1 MSARPGKT
9 VLITGAN
16 AGIGKDVAR
25 QLALRPDMARIYL
38 ACRNKD
44 RATTAKAELEA
55 KTGRPIFD
63 IIVMDVA
70 DPGSVRDGLEAINGS
85 LDALVMNAGGIGG
98 KTPMDL
104 TADGATYVFAS
115 NVLGHAVL
123 LEALLAEDRLGE
135 VAVFAGSESARGVP
149 KLRMKRPSFVS
160 TSADELATVI
170 DGSYFADR
178 KTDRNLA
185 YGQVKYIGAL
195 WMAYLARQH
204 PDRRF
209 ITVSPGNTSGT
220 QAPNDLKL
228 PLRIAAKYVMPA
240 LGISHKLDVGAR
252 RLVDGVT
259 DPTLSSGVFYASAAN
274 TITGPLVD
282 QADIF
287 PDLANPSFQDNANE
301 AIHRFITGTIS
312 PTVFPAMGSS
322 KSRRPGTGR

>member
-1 MSARPGKT
+1 MSTLPGKT

-25 QLALRPDMARIYL
+25 QLALRPEMARIYL

-63 IIVMDVA
+63 IILMDVA
-70 DPGSVRDGLEAINGS
+70 DPGSVRDGLAGINGS
-85 LDALVMNAGGIGG
+85 LDALVMNAGTVGG
-98 KTPMDL
+98 KTALDL
-104 TADGATYVFAS
+104 TADGVTTVFAS
-115 NVLGHAVL
+115 NVLGHVVL

-135 VAVFAGSESARGVP
+135 VAVFAGSEAARGVP
-149 KLRMKRPSFVS
+149 KMRMKRPSFVS

-178 KTDRNLA
+178 KTDLA
-185 YGQVKYIGAL
+185 LAFGQVKYIGAL
-195 WMAYLARQH
+195 WMAYLARRH

-209 ITVSPGNTSGT
+209 ITVSPGSTSGT
-220 QAPNDLKL
+220 SGPNDFKL
-228 PLRIAAKYVMPA
+228 PLRIAAKYVIPA
-240 LGISHKLDVGAR
+240 LGMAHKLDVGAR

-259 DPTLSSGVFYASAAN
+259 DPTLSSGVFYGSAAN

-287 PDLANPSFQDNANE
+287 PDLANPSFQDHANE
-301 AIHRFITGTIS
+301 AIHRFIT
-312 PTVFPAMGSS
+312 
-322 KSRRPGTGR
+322 

>member
-1 MSARPGKT
+1 MSTLAEET

-25 QLALRPDMARIYL
+25 QLALRPEMARIYL
-38 ACRNKD
+38 ACRNQD
-44 RATTAKAELEA
+44 RATAAKAELEA
-55 KTGRPIFD
+55 ATGRSIFD
-63 IIVMDVA
+63 IILMDVS
-70 DPGSVRDGLEAINGS
+70 DLSSVRAGLAAINGP
-85 LDALVMNAGGIGG
+85 LDALVMNAGGVGG
-98 KTPMDL
+98 KAPMDL
-104 TADGATYVFAS
+104 TADGVTYMFAS
-115 NVLGHAVL
+115 NVLGHAAL
-123 LEALLAEDRLGE
+123 LEGLLTEDRLGD

-170 DGSYFADR
+170 DGSYFAHR

-195 WMAYLARQH
+195 WMAYQARQH

-220 QAPNDLKL
+220 EGPNDLGL
-228 PLRIAAKYVMPA
+228 PLRLAARYVMPY
-240 LGISHKLDVGAR
+240 LGISHKLDMGAK

-274 TITGPLVD
+274 KLTGPLVD

-287 PDLANPSFQDNANE
+287 PDLANPSFQDHANE
-301 AIHRFITGTIS
+301 AIHRFIT
-312 PTVFPAMGSS
+312 
-322 KSRRPGTGR
+322 

>member
-1 MSARPGKT
+1 MSTLPGKT

-25 QLALRPDMARIYL
+25 QLALRPEMARIYL
-38 ACRNKD
+38 ACRNQD

-55 KTGRPIFD
+55 VTGRHIFD
-63 IIVMDVA
+63 IILMDVA
-70 DPGSVRDGLEAINGS
+70 NLGSVRAGLAAINGS
-85 LDALVMNAGGIGG
+85 LDALVMNAGVIGG
-98 KTPMDL
+98 KTPMEL
-104 TADGATYVFAS
+104 TADGVTTLFAT

-123 LEALLAEDRLGE
+123 LEGLLAEDRLGE
-135 VAVFAGSESARGVP
+135 VAVFAGSEAARGIP

-170 DGSYFADR
+170 DGSYFAGR
-178 KTDRNLA
+178 KADPNLA
-185 YGQVKYIGAL
+185 FGQVKYIGAL

-209 ITVSPGNTSGT
+209 ITVSPGNTTGT
-220 QAPNDLKL
+220 QAADGLAL
-228 PLRIAAKYVMPA
+228 PLRIAAKYVMPH

-274 TITGPLVD
+274 TMTGPLVD

-287 PDLANPSFQDNANE
+287 PDLANPSFQDHANE
-301 AIHRFITGTIS
+301 AIHRFIT
-312 PTVFPAMGSS
+312 TVTPGSV
-322 KSRRPGTGR
+322 GAQG

>member
-1 MSARPGKT
+1 MSTLPGKT

-38 ACRNKD
+38 ACRNQD
-44 RATTAKAELEA
+44 RATAANAELEA
-55 KTGRPIFD
+55 ATGRSIFD
-63 IIVMDVA
+63 IILMDVA
-70 DPGSVRDGLEAINGS
+70 DLSSVRAGLAAINGS
-85 LDALVMNAGGIGG
+85 LDALVMNAGGVGG
-98 KTPMDL
+98 KTPMHL
-104 TADGATYVFAS
+104 TADGATYMFAS
-115 NVLGHAVL
+115 NVLGHAAL
-123 LEALLAEDRLGE
+123 LEALLTEDRLGE

-149 KLRMKRPSFVS
+149 KLRMKRPCFVS

-204 PDRRF
+204 ADRRF

-220 QAPNDLKL
+220 EGPNDLGL
-228 PLRIAAKYVMPA
+228 PLRLAARYVMPH

-259 DPTLSSGVFYASAAN
+259 DLTLSSGVFYASAAN
-274 TITGPLVD
+274 KLTGPLVD

-287 PDLANPSFQDNANE
+287 PDLANPLFQDHANE
-301 AIHRFITGTIS
+301 AIHRFIS
-312 PTVFPAMGSS
+312 
-322 KSRRPGTGR
+322 

>member
-1 MSARPGKT
+1 MSTLPEKT
-9 VLITGAN
+9 VIITGAN

-25 QLALRPDMARIYL
+25 QLALRPEMARIYL
-38 ACRNKD
+38 ACRNQD
-44 RATTAKAELEA
+44 RAATAKAELEA
-55 KTGRPIFD
+55 ATGRHIFD
-63 IIVMDVA
+63 IILMDVA
-70 DPGSVRDGLEAINGS
+70 DPGSVRAGLAAINGS
-85 LDALVMNAGGIGG
+85 LDALVMNAGGVGG

-104 TADGATYVFAS
+104 TADGVTYMFAS

-123 LEALLAEDRLGE
+123 LEGLLGEDRLGE

-170 DGSYFADR
+170 DGSYFAGR
-178 KTDRNLA
+178 KADRNLA

-220 QAPNDLKL
+220 EGPNDLSL
-228 PLRIAAKYVMPA
+228 PLRLAARYVMPHLSIA
-240 LGISHKLDVGAR
+240 HNVDVGAR

-274 TITGPLVD
+274 TGTGPLVD

-287 PDLANPSFQDNANE
+287 PDLANPSFQDHANE
-301 AIHRFITGTIS
+301 AIHRFIT
-312 PTVFPAMGSS
+312 
-322 KSRRPGTGR
+322 

>member
-1 MSARPGKT
+1 MSTLPAKS
-9 VLITGAN
+9 VLVTGAN

-25 QLALRPDMARIYL
+25 QLALRPEMARIYL
-38 ACRNKD
+38 ACRNQD
-44 RATTAKAELEA
+44 RATAAKAELETA
-55 KTGRPIFD
+55 TGRSIFD
-63 IIVMDVA
+63 IILMDVA
-70 DPGSVRDGLEAINGS
+70 DLGSVRAGLAAINGS
-85 LDALVMNAGGIGG
+85 LDALVMNAGGVGG
-98 KTPMDL
+98 KTPMRL
-104 TADGATYVFAS
+104 TADGATYMFAS
-115 NVLGHAVL
+115 NVLGHAAL
-123 LEALLAEDRLGE
+123 LEALLTKDRLGE

-178 KTDRNLA
+178 KPDRNLA

-204 PDRRF
+204 PNRRF

-220 QAPNDLKL
+220 EGPNDLGL
-228 PLRIAAKYVMPA
+228 PLRLAARYVMPH

-274 TITGPLVD
+274 TLTGALVD

-287 PDLANPSFQDNANE
+287 PDLANPSFQDHASE
-301 AIHRFITGTIS
+301 AIHRFIS
-312 PTVFPAMGSS
+312 
-322 KSRRPGTGR
+322 

>member
-1 MSARPGKT
+1 MSALPGKT

-44 RATTAKAELEA
+44 RAATAKAELEA
-55 KTGRPIFD
+55 KTGRRIFD
-63 IIVMDVA
+63 IILMDVA
-70 DPGSVRDGLEAINGS
+70 DPGSVRAGLEAINGS

-104 TADGATYVFAS
+104 TPDGVTYVFAS

-220 QAPNDLKL
+220 DGPNGLGL
-228 PLRIAAKYVMPA
+228 PLRLAARYVMPA

-274 TITGPLVD
+274 TVTGPLVD

-287 PDLANPSFQDNANE
+287 PDLANPSFQDHANE
-301 AIHRFITGTIS
+301 AIHRFIT
-312 PTVFPAMGSS
+312 
-322 KSRRPGTGR
+322 

>member
-204 PDRRF
+204 PDRRL

-220 QAPNDLKL
+220 EGPNDLGL
-228 PLRIAAKYVMPA
+228 PLRLAARYVMPY
-240 LGISHKLDVGAR
+240 LGISHKLDVGAM

-274 TITGPLVD
+274 KLTGPLVD

-287 PDLANPSFQDNANE
+287 PDLANPSFQDHANE
-301 AIHRFITGTIS
+301 AIHRFIT
-312 PTVFPAMGSS
+312 
-322 KSRRPGTGR
+322 

>member
-1 MSARPGKT
+1 MSALPGKT

-55 KTGRPIFD
+55 KTGRRIFD

-70 DPGSVRDGLEAINGS
+70 DPDSVRDGLEAINGS

-220 QAPNDLKL
+220 DGPNGLGL
-228 PLRIAAKYVMPA
+228 PLRLAARYVMPA

-274 TITGPLVD
+274 KT
-282 QADIF
+282 
-287 PDLANPSFQDNANE
+287 
-301 AIHRFITGTIS
+301 HRS
-312 PTVFPAMGSS
+312 PG
-322 KSRRPGTGR
+322 